1 MHESLT
7 LIKYPTTDDVGHVV
21 FFLQINAKGQYGIT
35 PLHLACQRGN
45 QAAVSVLLRSN
56 DVIVNITDDNK
67 DTPLHEAC
75 LSGSEKI
82 VEDLVTRMKLENPDS
97 VDINPQNN
105 EYLTP
110 LHLACREGYEEVVK
124 ALLKHV
130 VDFQK
135 RKVLVDTRDKEQN
148 TALHLACESGVEEI
162 VRTLLLCGADL
173 FATKLE
179 DVCPIHIAAHYG
191 FTGVA
196 DVLMSSGED
205 LVNSV
210 EIYNQTPLHYAAT
223 HNQVDM
229 IHFLIDR

>member
-1 MHESLT
+1 M
-7 LIKYPTTDDVGHVV
+7 
-21 FFLQINAKGQYGIT
+21 QINAKAQYGIT

-56 DVIVNITDDNK
+56 DVIVSVTDDNK

-75 LSGSEKI
+75 LGGNENI
-82 VEDLVTRMKLENPDS
+82 VENLVTRMKLENPDTM
-97 VDINPQNN
+97 DINPQNN
-105 EYLTP
+105 EFQTP
-110 LHLACREGYEEVVK
+110 LHLACREGHIEVVK
-124 ALLKHV
+124 VLLKHIE
-130 VDFQK
+130 DFQK
-135 RKVLVDTRDKEQN
+135 RKALVDTRDKEQN

-162 VRTLLLCGADL
+162 VRILLSCGADL
-173 FATKLE
+173 FATKLD

-196 DVLMSSGED
+196 DVLMESGED
-205 LVNSV
+205 LVNNV

-229 IHFLIDR
+229 INFLIDR